1 MDGDLDED
9 EAVVPGRG
17 HTLRRQAKTDEED
30 LASLASASSSSF
42 TAATLATAASAEA
55 AAEAAQAAEEEVEE
69 EVEAAEEAARAEA
82 ARVAAE
88 AARVE
93 AAATQA
99 AAAAIAAAA
108 AAMRDARAEAEGV
121 TVSVRRGAG
130 GLGLVVSPQNVVLEL
145 TAGGA
150 AAEDGQL
157 RIGDTVLTVDGVP
170 LAGRRLREALR
181 QRPSATSFSLA
192 VRRSAPAAPLA
203 AWGGDDG
210 PALAA
215 ALPPSS
221 SASRREKAR
230 RVSYGESATGV
241 PTVLLTPTG
250 TRFKTLLDVSRL
262 ESAAEL
268 CDLAAATWHE
278 CTGVGLVPHQLRVSP
293 RVE

>member
-1 MDGDLDED
+1 VDGDLDED

-55 AAEAAQAAEEEVEE
+55 AAEAA
-69 EVEAAEEAARAEA
+69 RAEA

-93 AAATQA
+93 AAAATQA

-150 AAEDGQL
+150 AAEDGLL

-221 SASRREKAR
+221 SASRGEKAR